1 MIASHTTENFKDW
14 QLDAILAG
22 KRWRIRIVWENLISL
37 INNAYSFSSEIAP
50 RIIGKPHYT
59 DNDYKPYY

>member
-14 QLDAILAG
+14 QLDAILLAKKG
-22 KRWRIRIVWENLISL
+22 GGFRIVWENLISL

-50 RIIGKPHYT
+50 RIIGKTSLHRQ
-59 DNDYKPYY
+59 